1 VPAQVGQRY
10 GIPDSY
16 AQQVM
21 GPTSSSPT
29 FRCCYSPQPHDQPS
43 VADLL
48 VSDATQPEEQAVQG
62 RQSSAVASSA
72 WDITYTP
79 WAAAS
84 APGDDTSMMPS
95 LMSSQDDGDEVDDGA
110 GMYNSGIKTAEVL
123 LSALQEAAAAAEE
136 VPAERRYHLSQRWWK
151 MLPELDA
158 DQLAT
163 SLELLLGHLQHV
175 PPPLRTAVA
184 FTQARQ
190 VLPSTP
196 HKQQQL
202 LAGFLPVASQLPMS
216 DMLSLLQHLVQ
227 QQQDFF
233 HSPQQQ
239 QEQLQWSMASLQR
252 LRDTLAALLEGIQ
265 LDQLLQQQP
274 GQLARMALHLRQLQL
289 QPSPLLAQHLLQAAQ
304 QQFPR
309 FRASSYSLLLSS
321 LSKLRVQPPGAWLED
336 CQASMLPHLPAFD
349 PTSLA
354 HTVMALSDMGFLP
367 SDQWRS
373 TFLST
378 VEQQLPAFRGIQLSM
393 TLLGAA
399 RMHVSALE
407 VQQGSVGSSGVS
419 SSSSVEAGDLS
430 SDALAGISNSSM
442 DSSSSMQ
449 GATGQDSSI
458 RDSSTFSDTNL
469 SGASASLHHPHT
481 GRITPSWLDASTHQL
496 RRLTPSLQPPD
507 ITRSLQALACLHHP
521 PQGLL
526 LAALQQRIIHTAD
539 SFQPKE
545 LNIVIQSFAAL
556 QLKPDQHTAAAL
568 LEASQRLLPRYN
580 TQELANTLL
589 AVAQLQLKPSW
600 QWMHCLL
607 VASQQLLDTCSAA
620 DLCGLAKGF
629 ALLQYCPHPL
639 WMQSYLQRLHQ
650 LLPAATPVE
659 IAGISWA
666 LAKVGCQP
674 ASHIVQRLYR
684 RMHRQLD
691 GLSDALLC
699 KVLWAASRF
708 ECQLDEE
715 WWSCCDQELRRR
727 AGRLD
732 SQAVAL
738 VMYSMSGYSQR
749 HPGQQLLQRLTKVV
763 LVSRMQELL
772 PRFSTHGLAVALLG
786 LSRMTW
792 PVGAPAAVA
801 VWEEVQHRLGS
812 MGSDELSLVA
822 IAAANFSKAAKAAA
836 GKAPGE
842 AEAAAAAAP
851 EADLEGAGLH
861 RLAGLQ
867 ACSSDTSTAAVH
879 DDPATAAPPSAWLAS
894 FYATLQQQLPSLQPD
909 DISHILCACTSFPDP
924 PPRSLVP
931 AALAAL
937 QQHMPAASSYS
948 LAFSLRAAVRLG
960 QPPDKEWLAALLLAT
975 HRSSGRI
982 PLGALLHLMYGL
994 LDMQVSPGG

>member
-1 VPAQVGQRY
+1 MGQRY

-48 VSDATQPEEQAVQG
+48 VSDATQPEQPQEQALQG
-62 RQSSAVASSA
+62 RQGSAAASSA
-72 WDITYTP
+72 WDIAYTP

-84 APGDDTSMMPS
+84 APGGDASTMPS
-95 LMSSQDDGDEVDDGA
+95 MMSSQDDGGQADDGA
-110 GMYNSGIKTAEVL
+110 GMYNSGIKTAEAL
-123 LSALQEAAAAAEE
+123 LAALQEAAAAVEE
-136 VPAERRYHLSQRWWK
+136 VPVERRYHLSQRWWK

-163 SLELLLGHLQHV
+163 SLELLLGHLQHM

-184 FTQARQ
+184 FTHARQ

-202 LAGFLPVASQLPMS
+202 LAGFLPVALQLPMA
-216 DMLSLLQHLVQ
+216 DMLSLLQHLAQ

-239 QEQLQWSMASLQR
+239 QEQQQWSMASVQR
-252 LRDTLAALLEGIQ
+252 LRDTLAALLEGMQ

-289 QPSPLLAQHLLQAAQ
+289 QPSPLLAQHLLQASQ

-309 FRASSYSLLLSS
+309 FRASCYSLLLSS
-321 LSKLRVQPPGAWLED
+321 LAKLHVQPPGAWLED

-354 HTVMALSDMGFLP
+354 HTVMALSDMAFLP

-393 TLLGAA
+393 TLLGTA
-399 RMHVSALE
+399 RMHVRALE
-407 VQQGSVGSSGVS
+407 VQQGSTGSSSGGS
-419 SSSSVEAGDLS
+419 SSSRVAVGDIG
-430 SDALAGISNSSM
+430 SDALAGISNSSSIGM

-449 GATGQDSSI
+449 GASGQDSSI
-458 RDSSTFSDTNL
+458 RDSRTSSDADL
-469 SGASASLHHPHT
+469 SSASAASHHLHT
-481 GRITPSWLDASTHQL
+481 GRITPSWLDASTQQL

-507 ITRSLQALACLHHP
+507 ITRSLQALACLRHP

-556 QLKPDQHTAAAL
+556 QLKPDQHAAAAL

-607 VASQQLLDTCSAA
+607 VASQQLLDTCSAV

-650 LLPAATPVE
+650 LLPAATAVE

-674 ASHIVQRLYR
+674 AAHIVQRLYR

-727 AGRLD
+727 AVRLN

-738 VMYSMSGYSQR
+738 VMYSLSGYSQR
-749 HPGQQLLQRLTKVV
+749 HPGQQLLQRITKVA

-772 PRFSTHGLAVALLG
+772 PRFSTHGLALALLG

-792 PVGAPAAVA
+792 PVAEPAAVA
-801 VWEEVQHRLGS
+801 LWEEVQQRLSS

-836 GKAPGE
+836 GNGAGE
-842 AEAAAAAAP
+842 AEAAAPAA
-851 EADLEGAGLH
+851 EDKV
-861 RLAGLQ
+861 AGLQ
-867 ACSSDTSTAAVH
+867 ARSSDTSTAAPH

-894 FYATLQQQLPSLQPD
+894 FYTTLQQQLPSLQPD
-909 DISHILCACTSFPDP
+909 DISHILCACTSFPDLP
-924 PPRSLVP
+924 PSSLVP

-960 QPPDKEWLAALLLAT
+960 QPPDKEWLAALLLTT